1 MQYAITEKECLA
13 VVYAV
18 KQFRNYIYGTKF
30 QIVTDHSAL
39 AWLMSFKDPTARL
52 ARWAIYLQ
60 EYEFEIIHR
69 KGSAH
74 TNVDTLSR
82 PVLMVTTRSGNRN
95 SIPVKAITENLT
107 GEA

>member
-1 MQYAITEKECLA
+1 
-13 VVYAV
+13 
-18 KQFRNYIYGTKF
+18 
-30 QIVTDHSAL
+30 
-39 AWLMSFKDPTARL
+39 MSFKDPTARL
-52 ARWAIYLQ
+52 ARLAIYLQ

-95 SIPVKAITENLT
+95 SIPVKAITENLDKQLQVPRWMLIPIFRQRVWT
-107 GEA
+107 CMSPSVTFMERMTWMMK